1 MNIAIIGYGKMGK
14 EVEKAAI
21 ERGHTIS
28 VIIDLNNQSDI
39 NPEKLKDTDVAVEF
53 SSPDAAFEN
62 IMKCFDANTAIVSG
76 TTGWLDRME
85 EVREACV
92 ENGKAL
98 FYAPNFSIGVNILL
112 KLNRE
117 LAKWMNKFR
126 DYDVSI
132 EEIHH
137 IHKIDKP
144 SGTAVAIADGITE
157 NYEPK
162 TDWIVDPVENTS
174 INQIRIFSKRENMV
188 PGTHIIQWDSEIDSI
203 ELTHTAK
210 SRKGFANGAVIAAEF
225 LKGKEG
231 FFTME
236 NLMQL

>member
-132 EEIHH
+132 EEIHQFLFQQYLQTKH
-137 IHKIDKP
+137 LL
-144 SGTAVAIADGITE
+144 E
-157 NYEPK
+157 CL
-162 TDWIVDPVENTS
+162 
-174 INQIRIFSKRENMV
+174 MV
-188 PGTHIIQWDSEIDSI
+188 KLI
-203 ELTHTAK
+203 
-210 SRKGFANGAVIAAEF
+210 
-225 LKGKEG
+225 
-231 FFTME
+231 
-236 NLMQL
+236 

>member
-28 VIIDLNNQSDI
+28 IIIDLNNQSDI
-39 NPEKLKDTDVAVEF
+39 NPEKLKDTDVAIEF
-53 SSPDAAFEN
+53 SSPDAAFNN
-62 IMKCFDANTAIVSG
+62 ILKCFDTDIPVVSG

-85 EVREACV
+85 EIRKDCLDH
-92 ENGKAL
+92 GKAL
-98 FYAPNFSIGVNILL
+98 FYAPNFSIGVNIFF

-137 IHKIDKP
+137 IHKTDKP
-144 SGTAVAIADGITE
+144 SGTAMAIADGITE

-162 TDWIVDPVENTS
+162 TSWIVDPVENPS
-174 INQIRIFSKRENMV
+174 INQIPIFSKRESMV

-210 SRKGFANGAVIAAEF
+210 SRKGFAYGAVIAAEF

-231 FFTME
+231 FYTME
-236 NLMQL
+236 DLMQL